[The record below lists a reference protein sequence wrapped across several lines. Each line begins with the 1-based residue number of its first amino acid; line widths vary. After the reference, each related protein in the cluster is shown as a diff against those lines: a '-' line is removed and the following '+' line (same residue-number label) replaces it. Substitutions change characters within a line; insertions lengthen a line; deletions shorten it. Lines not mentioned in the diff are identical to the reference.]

1 MEAKIL
7 KKRKMLHIRTVFL
20 VVVWVKEEN
29 EWGGFIGNN
38 VCQVGSNF
46 NSIGFNSMLRMH
58 ISKS

>member
-7 KKRKMLHIRTVFL
+7 KKRKMLHMMPVFL
-20 VVVWVKEEN
+20 AVVWVKEAN
-29 EWGGFIGNN
+29 EWGEFVGNN

-46 NSIGFNSMLRMH
+46 NLIGFNSMLRMH